1 MFVVL
6 TQPVCAYTDRQTK
19 GDENWAIAVWARTMT
34 PNATSKKTAR
44 SLFSAPLLAK
54 VGDSNGRTGQG
65 HHKINLTERVK
76 RTQFGLE

>member
-1 MFVVL
+1 
-6 TQPVCAYTDRQTK
+6 
-19 GDENWAIAVWARTMT
+19 MT